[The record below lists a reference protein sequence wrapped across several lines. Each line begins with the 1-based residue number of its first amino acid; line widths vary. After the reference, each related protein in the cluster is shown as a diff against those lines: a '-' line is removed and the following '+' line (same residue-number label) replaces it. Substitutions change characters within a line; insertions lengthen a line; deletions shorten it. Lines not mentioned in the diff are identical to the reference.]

1 MLLVV
6 EVIILISLSA
16 IFSGL
21 NIALMSLDV
30 YDLKRKVE
38 NKNRYAKRVL
48 PLREKSHLSLSAIL
62 FANVAVISAN
72 SIVLEHRFAGLM
84 AGLISTILIVIFGEV
99 IPQAF
104 FVRFSLRF
112 CSFFMPLVR
121 LVIIITYPIS
131 KPLQLVLDKLL
142 GHEKSQLHS
151 RNELGMLIG
160 EHLGGEKSELDADEV
175 EIMKSTLMLSNK
187 RVSEIMTPIDQT
199 YWLTRNTIIDARK
212 IDEIKEKGYSRIPV
226 LSSNLEKCHGV
237 ILIKDLIDMDFD
249 EKPMP
254 VKDLELHIPT
264 VIGSRTALDTMFRK
278 FITAKSH
285 LMPIE
290 KDDKI
295 IGIATIEDLL
305 EEILGHEIA
314 DETDHKKIQHQQ

>member
-1 MLLVV
+1 MILLI

-21 NIALMSLDV
+21 NIALMSLDIQ
-30 YDLKRKVE
+30 DLKRKAE
-38 NKNRYAKRVL
+38 NGNKQAKRVL
-48 PLREKSHLSLSAIL
+48 PIREKSHLSLAAIL

-72 SIVLEHRFAGLM
+72 SLVLEHRYTGLL

-104 FVRFSLRF
+104 FVRFSLGF
-112 CSFFMPLVR
+112 CAFFTPLVR

-142 GHEKSQLHS
+142 GHEKSKLHS

-160 EHLGGEKSELDADEV
+160 EHLEGGKSELDEDEI
-175 EIMKSTLMLSNK
+175 EIMRSTLMLSKK
-187 RVSEIMTPIDQT
+187 RVNEIMTPISHT
-199 YWLTRNTIIDARK
+199 YWLNREALIDGHM
-212 IDEIKEKGYSRIPV
+212 IDEIKDMGWSRIPV
-226 LSSNLEKCHGV
+226 FNTKLDKCFGI

-249 EKPMP
+249 NQP
-254 VKDLELHIPT
+254 VRIKDLKLHEPT
-264 VIGSRTALDTMFRK
+264 VIGSRTALDTMFRR

-285 LMPIE
+285 LMPVE
-290 KDDKI
+290 KEDKI
-295 IGIATIEDLL
+295 VGIVTIEDLL

-314 DETDHKKIQHQQ
+314 DETDHAKSRT